1 MFLKSCVVVSRSMVW
16 PCCLQRLHVEGVGE
30 VRQAGSAW
38 NLKGRKL
45 ELLDEEGNIIYQISI
60 PCVLSSCFGTPVDF
74 RLLDCNGEEV
84 MPQRSNRSMSVRG
97 SLCSPVLKGKD
108 RYSGYAC
115 RGGIGMS

>member
-1 MFLKSCVVVSRSMVW
+1 MVW

-45 ELLDEEGNIIYQISI
+45 ELLDEEGSLIYQISI

-84 MPQRSNRSMSVRG
+84 MPQGSFSNRSMSVRG
-97 SLCSPVLKGKD
+97 PLCRVQPSVEGE
-108 RYSGYAC
+108 GQ
-115 RGGIGMS
+115 I

>member
-1 MFLKSCVVVSRSMVW
+1 MVVYRSMVW

-45 ELLDEEGNIIYQISI
+45 ELLDEEGNLIYQISI

-84 MPQRSNRSMSVRG
+84 MPQNPFNQQDHECSRASVQESVEGERQMS
-97 SLCSPVLKGKD
+97 
-108 RYSGYAC
+108 
-115 RGGIGMS
+115 